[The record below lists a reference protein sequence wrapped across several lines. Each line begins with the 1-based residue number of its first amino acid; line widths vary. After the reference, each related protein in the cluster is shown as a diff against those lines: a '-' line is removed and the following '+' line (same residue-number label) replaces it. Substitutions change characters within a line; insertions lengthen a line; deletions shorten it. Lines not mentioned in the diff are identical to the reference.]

1 MNQNERKTVLHR
13 MLLLIAVACVIM
25 GLYAMRLIFLQ
36 LVNGDDFKAKATNTT
51 DYNFTVTAARGDIVD
66 SAGRRIATTATSYNV
81 VLNKLLMGDRDLD
94 AMLQQI
100 VELLRENGESWNDTL
115 LIGQPDAA
123 GRYAFTDD
131 DSSASDQK
139 QLADM
144 KETLG
149 LQQYATAN
157 DVMEM
162 LVEKNELQGFP
173 LEWQRVLAGI
183 HYEMDRQAFSNVN
196 NFVMAE
202 NVSAATVAT
211 IKEHS
216 LQLPGVEIVETSA
229 RSYDQSDVIPAVLG
243 RVGKITAEKWKVTDS
258 NGQVTYP
265 LREKGYNMND
275 VLGISG
281 LESVYEDEL
290 RGKDGVETITRNSD
304 GVIVDTR
311 LTTVPEPGHTVQLT
325 IDSNFQRAVDKALAE
340 NIDMINRVYNTGTM
354 KAAAG
359 AVVVLD
365 VKDGS
370 VMAASNYPS
379 YDQNLYASNY
389 SEYSSDPSLPLFNRA
404 LQGLYTPGS
413 TFKPAVAVAALDSG
427 LINQYSTVYCNGVY
441 NYFKDYHPRCT
452 RHGHSGNIDV
462 ITAIK
467 WSCNVFFYDVGRR
480 LTSDVYDAYA
490 YKLGLGQRTGVEVG
504 EALGRLTTKNDS
516 NYTASLDVQAAI
528 GQGNTV
534 VTPIQLATYAAT
546 LANNGT
552 RYRTHFVKAIL
563 DTNTGEV
570 LSETKPEVMDVIEG
584 TGNTFELV
592 RQGMKQVPSTIS
604 GKISS
609 YPVPI
614 ACKTGTPQRSET
626 YASGKHYLNAIMV
639 AYLPADDPQI
649 AIGITI
655 EYGGYGARTGDLVVD
670 IANAYF
676 ALKDGSLAQQAE
688 EEKEA
693 EQAKQDASQT
703 DAAGQTAVG
712 QTADTAAPQVGQTAP
727 AAQDAAPEGP
737 AADTAQ
743 PAVQD
748 GPDVAQAEQNPDAIA
763 PEN

>member
-1 MNQNERKTVLHR
+1 MNQNERKTVMRR
-13 MLLLIAVACVIM
+13 MVLLIAVAALVM
-25 GLYAMRLIFLQ
+25 GLYALRLIFLQ
-36 LVNGDDFKAKATNTT
+36 LVNDDEYKSQATNTT

-66 SAGRRIATTATSYNV
+66 STGKRIATTSTGYNV
-81 VLNKLLMGDRDLD
+81 VLNKLQMGDQDLD
-94 AMLQQI
+94 TMLQQI
-100 VELLRENGESWNDTL
+100 VELLRQNDEKWLDTL
-115 LIGQPDAA
+115 LISEPDAA
-123 GRYAFTDD
+123 GNYTFTDSAD
-131 DSSASDQK
+131 SASDQK
-139 QLADM
+139 TLADM

-162 LVEKNELQGFP
+162 LVEKNQ
-173 LEWQRVLAGI
+173 LESFSLPWQRVLAGI

-202 NVSAATVAT
+202 NVSQATVAT

-216 LQLPGVEIVETSA
+216 LTLPGVEIVETST
-229 RSYDQSDVIPAVLG
+229 RSYEQGDILPAVLG
-243 RVGKITAEKWKVTDS
+243 RVGKITAEKWKVTDE

-265 LREKGYNMND
+265 LKEKGYNMND
-275 VLGISG
+275 VIGISG

-325 IDSNFQRAVDKALAE
+325 IDSRFQKAVDKALAE

-370 VMAASNYPS
+370 VLAASNYPS
-379 YDQNLYASNY
+379 FDQNLYATQY
-389 SEYSSDPSLPLFNRA
+389 SEYSADESLPLFNRA

-427 LINQYSTVYCNGVY
+427 LINQYSTVNCTGVY
-441 NYFKDYHPRCT
+441 TYYKDYRPRCT

-462 ITAIK
+462 VTAIK
-467 WSCNVFFYDVGRR
+467 WSCNIFFYDVGRR

-490 YKLGLGQRTGVEVG
+490 YKLGLGQRTGVEVN
-504 EALGRLTTKNDS
+504 EALGRLTKKTDK
-516 NYTASLDVQAAI
+516 NYTSSLDIQAAI

-534 VTPIQLATYAAT
+534 VSPIQLATYAAT
-546 LANNGT
+546 LANNGV

-570 LSETKPEVMDVIEG
+570 LSETQPEVMDIIEG
-584 TGNTFELV
+584 NGNTFELV

-609 YPVPI
+609 YPIAI

-626 YASGKHYLNAIMV
+626 YASGKHYLNAMMI
-639 AYLPADDPQI
+639 AYLPADDPEI
-649 AIGITI
+649 AIGITV

-676 ALKDGSLAQQAE
+676 AMQDGTLNE
-688 EEKEA
+688 DGTIG
-693 EQAKQDASQT
+693 KQE
-703 DAAGQTAVG
+703 
-712 QTADTAAPQVGQTAP
+712 TAADSTPADQTAP
-727 AAQDAAPEGP
+727 AQTETGADA
-737 AADTAQ
+737 AADTATD
-743 PAVQD
+743 PAAGTTDAAQETAPAGQD
-748 GPDVAQAEQNPDAIA
+748 ALDN
-763 PEN
+763 

>member
-1 MNQNERKTVLHR
+1 MNQNERKIVVRR
-13 MLLLIAVACVIM
+13 MILLIAAACAVM
-25 GLYAMRLIFLQ
+25 GMYALRLIFLQ
-36 LVNGDDFKAKATNTT
+36 LVNGDDFKAQATNTT

-66 SAGRRIATTATSYNV
+66 CNGKRIATSTTGYNV
-81 VLNKLLMGDRDLD
+81 VLNKLLMGDRDPD
-94 AMLQQI
+94 ALLQQI
-100 VELLRENGESWNDTL
+100 VGLLRENGESWNDTL
-115 LIGQPDAA
+115 LISQPDAA
-123 GRYAFTDD
+123 GHYTFTDD
-131 DSSASDQK
+131 DTSASDQK
-139 QLADM
+139 QLAEM
-144 KETLG
+144 KDTLG
-149 LQQYATAN
+149 LQQYATAD

-162 LVEKNELQGFP
+162 LVEKNSLQGFS
-173 LEWQRVLAGI
+173 LDWQRVLAGI

-196 NFVMAE
+196 NFIMAE
-202 NVSAATVAT
+202 NVSEVTVAT

-229 RSYDQSDVIPAVLG
+229 RSYEQSDIIPAVLG

-265 LREKGYNMND
+265 LKEKGYNMND
-275 VLGISG
+275 ILGISG

-304 GVIVDTR
+304 GVIVDTK
-311 LTTVPEPGHTVQLT
+311 LTTMPEPGHTVQLT
-325 IDSNFQRAVDKALAE
+325 IDSNFQRAVDRALAE
-340 NIDMINRVYNTGTM
+340 NIDMINRVYNTGSM

-359 AVVVLD
+359 AAVVID
-365 VKDGS
+365 VKNGG
-370 VMAASNYPS
+370 VLAASNYPS
-379 YDQNLYASNY
+379 FDQNLYASNY

-427 LINQYSTVYCNGVY
+427 LINQYSTVFCNGVY
-441 NYFKDYHPRCT
+441 NYFKDYHPKCT

-462 ITAIK
+462 VTAIK

-490 YKLGLGQRTGVEVG
+490 YKLGLGQRTGVEVN
-504 EALGRLTTKNDS
+504 EATGRLTKKSDS

-552 RYRTHFVKAIL
+552 RYRTHFVKAVL
-563 DTNTGEV
+563 DSNTGEV
-570 LSETKPEVMDVIEG
+570 LSETQPEVMDVIEG

-609 YPVPI
+609 YPVAI

-626 YASGKHYLNAIMV
+626 YAPGKHYLNAMMV
-639 AYLPADDPQI
+639 AYLPADDPEI
-649 AIGITI
+649 AIGITV

-676 ALKDGSLAQQAE
+676 AMKDGTLAQQAE
-688 EEKEA
+688 EEA
-693 EQAKQDASQT
+693 EKAKQEAASRQAADQT
-703 DAAGQTAVG
+703 DGTAAEETQPAAGG
-712 QTADTAAPQVGQTAP
+712 
-727 AAQDAAPEGP
+727 
-737 AADTAQ
+737 
-743 PAVQD
+743 
-748 GPDVAQAEQNPDAIA
+748 AQAEADTEVPG
-763 PEN
+763 